1 MKTLGCLLSILML
14 GCATMPIRNGIP
26 NLASVVPG
34 IYRGGQP
41 DASGWAWLRA
51 QGVTNVI
58 KLNEESEGSDA
69 ECERLGMIVHRYPI
83 SLEEQTIGKPPAFKL
98 HGAAANIKPGTFVH
112 CSHGQDRTGLV
123 IAAWRVANGWHKE
136 TAKTEMILH
145 GFHPL
150 LRGLMWSWE
159 QDVP

>member
-1 MKTLGCLLSILML
+1 MKSLGCLLAVFLL
-14 GCATMPIRNGIP
+14 GCSTMPIRNGIP
-26 NLASVVPG
+26 NLARVVPG

-41 DASGWAWLRA
+41 DASGWVWLCS

-69 ECERLGMIVHRYPI
+69 ECERLGMVLHRYPI
-83 SLEEQTIGKPPAFKL
+83 SISEQTVGKPPAFKL
-98 HGAAANIKPGTFVH
+98 RGAVANIKPGTFLH

-123 IAAWRVANGWHKE
+123 IAAWRVSQGWSKE
-136 TAKTEMILH
+136 TAHTEMILH